1 MTENQELTFEEAM
14 NELETLVRRLE
25 EGRMPLEESVK
36 AYERGMALKKICD
49 AKLQAAKLKVDQIVK
64 EGQGEVSLKPFE
76 TVA

>member
-1 MTENQELTFEEAM
+1 MSENQELTFEEAL

-64 EGQGEVSLKPFE
+64 DGQGEVSLKPFE